1 MSPLPTLSFFATTCR
16 ILIYHG
22 RGTEQWSG
30 GSDRAAAGS
39 SEFKGRGGQG
49 QDIMKRCDVGSGLWQ
64 QALGRRAWLRL
75 AGAAALAG
83 ISRGV
88 ESDPATMHDP
98 PARGPAE
105 EELEQAKAAAR
116 KVTSGTLGTV
126 QSAHFQAVGDATEP
140 YMNQMLLDCERIAL
154 DFLWYYRSVGFQVQR
169 PDRRLTLII
178 FRDEKPF
185 FKILPDAPKNAVGVY
200 RRDTNFFVFYDLRN
214 ARRVDSR
221 AGRMNAITFAHETT
235 HQLTFNTGL
244 LNRKGDVPKCIAEGL
259 AMYGEVP
266 NSSGHY
272 DPGRILYGRL
282 RQVAAIRGAGKW
294 VAAAELLSDDK
305 KAQKSYDQSWLLVHF
320 LMKHADRL
328 PQFRAYLKTI
338 YQRTDRNHRLEDA
351 RAHLGDLVLLDRE
364 LFRYGIE
371 LPGTL

>member
-1 MSPLPTLSFFATTCR
+1 MTPRASSTSGIMVSPNKVRPAKENPRGIRQRFTSDRERPTRPERTKGPPSFICASKGDVLNCRGKVPSLRRGGLPGSFNLPRELRMSPLPTLSFFATTCR

-83 ISRGV
+83 IPRGV

-154 DFLWYYRSVGFQVQR
+154 DFLWYYRS
-169 PDRRLTLII
+169 
-178 FRDEKPF
+178 
-185 FKILPDAPKNAVGVY
+185 
-200 RRDTNFFVFYDLRN
+200 
-214 ARRVDSR
+214 
-221 AGRMNAITFAHETT
+221 
-235 HQLTFNTGL
+235 
-244 LNRKGDVPKCIAEGL
+244 
-259 AMYGEVP
+259 
-266 NSSGHY
+266 
-272 DPGRILYGRL
+272 
-282 RQVAAIRGAGKW
+282 
-294 VAAAELLSDDK
+294 
-305 KAQKSYDQSWLLVHF
+305 
-320 LMKHADRL
+320 
-328 PQFRAYLKTI
+328 
-338 YQRTDRNHRLEDA
+338 
-351 RAHLGDLVLLDRE
+351 
-364 LFRYGIE
+364 
-371 LPGTL
+371 